1 MVLPNTLDN
10 WDIACKCCGGNE
22 FTSRDE
28 ILTMPK
34 SSEDEVR
41 QRFGYDEF
49 NAEELLKKRQ
59 KATSLAL
66 GNGLAIDER
75 TTQPVIKDIN
85 H

>member
-22 FTSRDE
+22 FMSRDE

-49 NAEELLKKRQ
+49 NAEELLKKGRRQ
-59 KATSLAL
+59 LHSHWEMGWPSTS
-66 GNGLAIDER
+66 G
-75 TTQPVIKDIN
+75 QPN
-85 H
+85 P